1 MGFVDDQSDAVF
13 KQLDYDVV
21 LEEPVLVKPSTE
33 AACVNTSPLFLSNFE
48 QVRKRIIKSSCGT
61 STRFACL
68 ACVHVDHEL
77 L

>member
-1 MGFVDDQSDAVF
+1 MGFVDDQSGAVF

-48 QVRKRIIKSSCGT
+48 QVRKRIIIKSSCGI
-61 STRFACL
+61 STRFAYLL
-68 ACVHVDHEL
+68 ACL
-77 L
+77 LA